1 MHPKQ
6 KKRFH
11 FVLKKYLKMQ
21 ELSKQI
27 EELRLKN
34 NYQEIVQLVDRIK
47 DRKIKHFFAERL
59 DPFSREIY
67 QLYRHWKKK
76 G

>member
-1 MHPKQ
+1 
-6 KKRFH
+6 
-11 FVLKKYLKMQ
+11 MQ